1 MMMMK
6 IVIDNGRQR
15 RSRSPNQLSDFHANG
30 HEMESA
36 RLPLDRG
43 PVAGAGA
50 QAMSTYLRQ
59 TYLNQKTNDTLM
71 RADIETLS
79 LCLLWR
85 CLLPSVVA
93 PCCPV
98 CLLPVARSCLSWPES
113 GTHWR
118 TMRKGK
124 RKSAGQVVKLI
135 EMFRGMR
142 HAAKGFSILYFCS
155 ISIFDFSIFGQWH
168 AAIGRLSIK
177 LAANCI

>member
-36 RLPLDRG
+36 SFASG
-43 PVAGAGA
+43 PGTGRRRRRAGA

-98 CLLPVARSCLSWPES
+98 CLLPVRCCLSWPES

-142 HAAKGFSILYFCS
+142 HAAKGFSILQYFN
-155 ISIFDFSIFGQWH
+155 F
-168 AAIGRLSIK
+168 
-177 LAANCI
+177 

>member
-1 MMMMK
+1 MALLQTGSHSVFNVARMMRMMMMK
-6 IVIDNGRQR
+6 IVIDNGRR
-15 RSRSPNQLSDFHANG
+15 RRGKRPSRTPNQLSDFHANG

-36 RLPLDRG
+36 RLPLDRSQ
-43 PVAGAGA
+43 A

-79 LCLLWR
+79 LWLLWR
-85 CLLPSVVA
+85 CLLPLLPRVA
-93 PCCPV
+93 CCPV
-98 CLLPVARSCLSWPES
+98 RLLPVARSCLSWPES
-113 GTHWR
+113 GTHCR

-142 HAAKGFSILYFCS
+142 HAAKGFSILQYFN
-155 ISIFDFSIFGQWH
+155 F
-168 AAIGRLSIK
+168 
-177 LAANCI
+177 